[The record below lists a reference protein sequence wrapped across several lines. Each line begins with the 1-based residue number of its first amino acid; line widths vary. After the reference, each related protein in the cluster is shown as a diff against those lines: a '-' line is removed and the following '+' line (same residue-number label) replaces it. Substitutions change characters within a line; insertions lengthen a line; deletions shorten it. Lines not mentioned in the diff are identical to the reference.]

1 VADLA
6 VAEISESPQGYE
18 PPEVFQYPMAI
29 LQVFGLIG
37 LGICLVV
44 FGSIATRA
52 QEVNLWGLLP
62 QTAPEILL
70 WLLLIP
76 ATLVVHELL
85 HGAVYTALGYRVS
98 YGFSA
103 KLGAAYAAAFG
114 QYQKRSHNLI
124 AAATPVVVMTL
135 VGLPLLTVPDSRVL
149 AMSAFI
155 VLLINTS
162 GAVGDLYIIY
172 RLLRMP
178 RHTLLYDIRIDMM
191 LIFYPQ
197 QG

>member
-1 VADLA
+1 MIETAKIPEA
-6 VAEISESPQGYE
+6 PEGYA
-18 PPEVFQYPMAI
+18 PPVVFQYPMMA
-29 LQVFGLIG
+29 LQVVGLIG
-37 LGICLVV
+37 LGACIVG
-44 FGSIATRA
+44 FGAIATEA
-52 QEVNLWGLLP
+52 QGVSLGGLLP
-62 QTAPEILL
+62 QTLPEILL

-85 HGAVYTALGYRVS
+85 HGAVYTLLGYRVS

-114 QYQKRSHNLI
+114 QYQKRWHNLV
-124 AAATPVVVMTL
+124 AAATPLVVMTL
-135 VGLPLLTVPDSRVL
+135 VGVPLLTVPESRVL

-162 GAVGDLYIIY
+162 GAVGDLYIMY

-178 RHTLLYDIRIDMM
+178 RYTLLYDIHIDKM
-191 LIFYPQ
+191 LIYYPNQ
-197 QG
+197 SQ